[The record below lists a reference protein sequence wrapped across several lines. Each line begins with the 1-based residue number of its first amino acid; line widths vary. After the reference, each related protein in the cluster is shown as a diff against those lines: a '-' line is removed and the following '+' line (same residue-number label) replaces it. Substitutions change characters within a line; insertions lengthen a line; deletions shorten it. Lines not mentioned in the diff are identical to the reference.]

1 MKTTQ
6 PTEQHGETPFRG
18 TFITS
23 NSRKNINSAIKVID
37 MNTGS
42 SFPVIARNSDP
53 SAASIHSRAVE
64 YLNSDPMAN
73 TVAST
78 TNIIIIIGMKLGER

>member
-1 MKTTQ
+1 M
-6 PTEQHGETPFRG
+6 
-18 TFITS
+18 
-23 NSRKNINSAIKVID
+23 VID

-42 SFPVIARNSDP
+42 SFPVIARNNDP
-53 SAASIHSRAVE
+53 SAVSIHSRAVE
-64 YLNSDPMAN
+64 YRSSDPMAN